1 MIQLKNQTE
10 KTQVIIFQAIK
21 DLRIAETLRKSGIR
35 KAQGHSTFE
44 VFKFLLLLV
53 FQGKNLFRFLDSE
66 RSDQAVSKNTY
77 YRFLNCPTYNRRKFL
92 TLLSAKVISSIS
104 RLTQPDRVNC
114 LVLDDSPVARNR
126 SKSVEL
132 LARVHDHS
140 TKKYIKGFAMLAL
153 AWTDTYTTIPTGF
166 EMLSSQNDSNRI
178 NDINS
183 KIDKRT
189 NGYKRRKDALSKK
202 PEVALKLIQ
211 QAVSAGIS
219 ADYVLMDTWFT
230 HEPLIKGILDEG
242 LDVIGM
248 VKALKQKY
256 FYQGNWYTMKE
267 LKRFIPKKSGS
278 NILGSIVVHTK
289 HGIPVKL
296 VYVVNRNKRK
306 EWLVILS
313 TDLSISDNE
322 IIRIYGSRWNIEVFF
337 KSIKS
342 FMKLG
347 SEFQGRSYDLMIS
360 HTTIVFVRY
369 ILLEW
374 LRREEQDVK
383 TFGEL
388 FFQMCDDVRDID
400 FKTALQSLVS
410 LFVDFTNIKD
420 IIEVNSIKCQLQQW
434 INQQASYIKA
444 LFVDLC
450 WES

>member
-1 MIQLKNQTE
+1 
-10 KTQVIIFQAIK
+10 
-21 DLRIAETLRKSGIR
+21 
-35 KAQGHSTFE
+35 
-44 VFKFLLLLV
+44 
-53 FQGKNLFRFLDSE
+53 
-66 RSDQAVSKNTY
+66 
-77 YRFLNCPTYNRRKFL
+77 
-92 TLLSAKVISSIS
+92 
-104 RLTQPDRVNC
+104 
-114 LVLDDSPVARNR
+114 
-126 SKSVEL
+126 
-132 LARVHDHS
+132 
-140 TKKYIKGFAMLAL
+140 
-153 AWTDTYTTIPTGF
+153 
-166 EMLSSQNDSNRI
+166 
-178 NDINS
+178 
-183 KIDKRT
+183 
-189 NGYKRRKDALSKK
+189 
-202 PEVALKLIQ
+202 
-211 QAVSAGIS
+211 
-219 ADYVLMDTWFT
+219 MDTWFT

-256 FYQGNWYTMKE
+256 LYQGNWYTIKE

-289 HGIPVKL
+289 HDIPVKL

-383 TFGEL
+383 TFGEI

-400 FKTALQSLVS
+400 FKTALESLVS
-410 LFVDFTNIKD
+410 LFVDLTNIKD
-420 IIEVNSIKCQLQQW
+420 NIEVNSIKCQLQQW
-434 INQQASYIKA
+434 ITQQASYIKA